1 MQAFAVKRIYD
12 VDKELTVYRSFVKPF
27 RGTVTGILKLIFD
40 GKCLKEDVL
49 VLISRTKI
57 F

>member
-1 MQAFAVKRIYD
+1 MQAFATKRIYD

-27 RGTVTGILKLIFD
+27 RGKVIGILKLIFD

-49 VLISRTKI
+49 V